1 VTGAIVHEWLERTGG
16 SENVFEA
23 LSEIFPSAARYCLWN
38 DSGGRFTGVHE
49 SFLARTPLRGRKSLA
64 LPLMPLAWR
73 MLPSIDADWVLC
85 SSHAFAHHAR
95 FRGEAAD
102 APKLVYAHTPARYVW
117 VPELDGRGEGA
128 LARAASG
135 VLRPIDRKRA
145 QEPVAIAANSAFVA
159 DRISRAWERESTV
172 IYPPVDVDYFT
183 EAQDSDLTD
192 SDLALLEVLPSE
204 FVFGV
209 SRLVP
214 YKRLDHVIETGVAV
228 KMAVVIAGE
237 GPDEARLRALA
248 TASGADVRF
257 IGKVSRAALA
267 WLYRRAAVV
276 VFAPIEDFGIVP
288 VEAMASGAAVLVHA
302 VGGASESVV
311 DGSTGVLV
319 ARWTPEELRSAVD
332 RAVGTDRA
340 ARVLRAREFS
350 TERFVERIREW
361 SAPYTGGA

>member
-1 VTGAIVHEWLERTGG
+1 MHEWLERTGG

-38 DSGGRFTGVHE
+38 NSGGRFEGVEE
-49 SFLARTPLRGRKSLA
+49 SVLARGPLRGRKSLA
-64 LPLMPLAWR
+64 LPFMPAAWR
-73 MLPSIDADWVLC
+73 LLPNADLDWVLC
-85 SSHAFAHHAR
+85 SNHAFAHHAR
-95 FRGEAAD
+95 FRGPGAD

-117 VPELDGRGEGA
+117 VPELDGRGGGL

-135 VLRPIDRKRA
+135 VLRPIDRHRA
-145 QEPVAIAANSAFVA
+145 QEPIAIAANSAFVA

-183 EAQDSDLTD
+183 AAKDSDLTD
-192 SDLALLEVLPSE
+192 SEISLLEALPSE

-214 YKRLDHVIETGVAV
+214 YKRLDHVIDTGVAV

-276 VFAPIEDFGIVP
+276 VFAPVEDFGIVA
-288 VEAMASGAAVLVHA
+288 VEAMASGAPVLVHA

-311 DGSTGVLV
+311 DGSTGAVV
-319 ARWTPEELRSAVD
+319 ARWAPEELRSAVD
-332 RAVGTDRA
+332 RAMGTDRA
-340 ARVLRAREFS
+340 ARVRRAREFGAD
-350 TERFVERIREW
+350 RFAERIREW